1 MKYLLSVLVM
11 LVLSIP
17 VAAQEFTQVRPT
29 IIVSPTGR
37 IIAPIRPIISP
48 TAPIVSSTASIV
60 SPFVIV
66 LPAAPPPLVPPPVR
80 LPPLLLFQT
89 TRGLQGF
96 VIEPPVVLPIGQPT
110 PGLFDGPWP
119 GLWDPR

>member
-29 IIVSPTGR
+29 IIVSPTGQ

-66 LPAAPPPLVPPPVR
+66 RPAAPPPLVLPPVR

-89 TRGLQGF
+89 KRGMIRGPRREASKSAKSKWTRTA
-96 VIEPPVVLPIGQPT
+96 VAIG
-110 PGLFDGPWP
+110 
-119 GLWDPR
+119 